1 MNQKTGGYTNLDIEQ
16 ELKEKFPI
24 VYSCP
29 YKDDILECFRKGHS
43 AYSVNK
49 WLNKKEK
56 IISKS
61 RLNDLKKWLDSIGYV
76 KPPEKDEDIT
86 PDKKEIDDLLL
97 KKLLLCAKT
106 LDFEKMSDNVKV
118 QFILGGYKAL
128 FGSNVD
134 LNANV
139 DTRVTMRD
147 LFDDDLIDEILE
159 ERDDH
164 E

>member
-1 MNQKTGGYTNLDIEQ
+1 MDIDK

-24 VYSCP
+24 VYTCP
-29 YKDDILECFRKGHS
+29 YKEDILNCFKKGHS

-56 IISKS
+56 IISRS

-76 KPPEKDEDIT
+76 EPPQKDEDIT
-86 PDKKEIDDLLL
+86 PDKKEIDNILL
-97 KKLLLCAKT
+97 KKILLCAKD

-128 FGSNVD
+128 FGSNID
-134 LNANV
+134 FNANV
-139 DTRVTMRD
+139 DSRVTLD
-147 LFDDDLIDEILE
+147 KLFDDDLIDTILDG
-159 ERDDH
+159 DDN
-164 E
+164 ESE

>member
-1 MNQKTGGYTNLDIEQ
+1 MDIEQ

-29 YKDDILECFRKGHS
+29 YKEDILECFRKGHS

-49 WLNKKEK
+49 WLNKKDK
-56 IISKS
+56 IISRS

-76 KPPEKDEDIT
+76 EQPKKDEDII
-86 PDKKEIDDLLL
+86 PDKKEIDELLL
-97 KKLLLCAKT
+97 KKIVLCATT

-128 FGSNVD
+128 FGTNVD

-139 DTRVTMRD
+139 DSRVTMNS

-159 ERDDH
+159 SEQN

>member
-1 MNQKTGGYTNLDIEQ
+1 MDIDT

-29 YKDDILECFRKGHS
+29 YKEDILNCFRHGHS
-43 AYSVNK
+43 AYSVDK

-56 IISKS
+56 IISRS

-76 KPPEKDEDIT
+76 EDQEKDEDIV
-86 PDKKEIDDLLL
+86 PEKKEIDNLILKQLLQ
-97 KKLLLCAKT
+97 CAKT

-139 DTRVTMRD
+139 DSRVTMET
-147 LFDDDLIDEILE
+147 LFDDELIDTILDGSGT
-159 ERDDH
+159 DDTG
-164 E
+164 

>member
-1 MNQKTGGYTNLDIEQ
+1 MDIEQ
-16 ELKEKFPI
+16 QLKEKFPI

-29 YKDDILECFRKGHS
+29 YKDDILNCFKQGHS
-43 AYSVNK
+43 AYSVDK

-56 IISKS
+56 IISRS

-76 KPPEKDEDIT
+76 EPPEKDEDIA
-86 PDKKEIDDLLL
+86 PDKKVIDDLLL

-139 DTRVTMRD
+139 DSRVTMNS

-159 ERDDH
+159 SE
-164 E
+164 ENE